1 MCFTDALVKPT
12 RGQCSV
18 RASLLVQLGVVV
30 VGGGV
35 VMLHM
40 AKGAEPDSHRDLKNR
55 EEGEDLCPSL
65 YFIATVSENKTSYSH
80 SAVRRSG
87 TAVTYDSWTV
97 TIMRRSGTGSIYG
110 LNLTRS

>member
-1 MCFTDALVKPT
+1 MFSQSIFTGPT
-12 RGQCSV
+12 GGGGQE
-18 RASLLVQLGVVV
+18 
-30 VGGGV
+30 GGV
-35 VMLHM
+35 VMSHM

-87 TAVTYDSWTV
+87 TAVTCM
-97 TIMRRSGTGSIYG
+97 IHGP
-110 LNLTRS
+110 